1 MGKFTQRLKEKDKDA
16 ASTGSSS
23 AANKNWLHP
32 PEALQKGHIAYLVK
46 FLGSTEVNQPKGIEV
61 VKEGIRKLKF
71 NQQLKKAEGSKTP
84 KVELTVSIDGV
95 AIHEPKTKRNLHQY
109 PLHRISYC
117 ADDKAEKRFFS
128 FIAKEAD
135 SDKHTCFV
143 FVSDKLA
150 EEITLTIGQA
160 FDLAYRRFV
169 ETSGREVEMRRQLL
183 ILQKRV
189 QGLEDEN
196 QTLKTRITQL
206 AALKNRPDVDD
217 YMKEHS
223 ISDLLMLNGES
234 STDPEPSSESPAT
247 SSSLNP
253 PPIPP
258 RNTGKGES
266 NLIDILPSTSPVISN
281 GINNDDD
288 DFNPRAEEPLPPTTN
303 GLNGSTTTTESDE
316 DDFDPRAEEKKPPSF
331 TVGPVPELNGFSS
344 PPPLVPPPRPAR
356 LHEQQN
362 GLSDDIFDTNTDP
375 FDSVAF
381 SPQGSNNDALAQ
393 FIEMKAGFSRG
404 LSFGTAD
411 EDFTLESLDPLK
423 N

>member
-1 MGKFTQRLKEKDKDA
+1 MFLSHPNVFFSFL
-16 ASTGSSS
+16 ST
-23 AANKNWLHP
+23 ANKNWLHN

-95 AIHEPKTKRNLHQY
+95 AIHEPKTKRNLYQY

-169 ETSGREVEMRRQLL
+169 ETSGREVEMRRQQF

-189 QGLEDEN
+189 QSLEEEN

-206 AALKNRPDVDD
+206 ASLKNRPDVDE
-217 YMKEHS
+217 YMRENN
-223 ISDLLMLNGES
+223 ISDLLTLNGES
-234 STDPEPSSESPAT
+234 STDPEPSSGSPASPT
-247 SSSLNP
+247 SPNP

-258 RNTGKGES
+258 RNTPKGES
-266 NLIDILPSTSPVISN
+266 NLIDILPSSSPVISN
-281 GINNDDD
+281 GVADDD
-288 DFNPRAEEPLPPTTN
+288 DFNPRAEEPSPPTTN
-303 GLNGSTTTTESDE
+303 GLNGSTTTAESDE

-331 TVGPVPELNGFSS
+331 TVGPPQEVNGFSS
-344 PPPLVPPPRPAR
+344 PPPPPLVPPPRPVR
-356 LHEQQN
+356 PHEQQN
-362 GLSDDIFDTNTDP
+362 GLSEDIFDTNVDP

-381 SPQGSNNDALAQ
+381 PPQGPNTDALAQ

>member
-1 MGKFTQRLKEKDKDA
+1 MP
-16 ASTGSSS
+16 
-23 AANKNWLHP
+23 NKNWLHN

-95 AIHEPKTKRNLHQY
+95 AIHEPKTKRNLYQY

-169 ETSGREVEMRRQLL
+169 ETSGREVEMRRQQF

-189 QGLEDEN
+189 QSLEEEN

-206 AALKNRPDVDD
+206 ASLKNRPDVDE
-217 YMKEHS
+217 YMRENN
-223 ISDLLMLNGES
+223 ISDLLTLNGES
-234 STDPEPSSESPAT
+234 STDPEPSSGSPASPT
-247 SSSLNP
+247 SPNP

-258 RNTGKGES
+258 RNTPKGES
-266 NLIDILPSTSPVISN
+266 NLIDILPSSSPVISN
-281 GINNDDD
+281 GVADDD
-288 DFNPRAEEPLPPTTN
+288 DFNPRAEEPSPPTTN
-303 GLNGSTTTTESDE
+303 GLNGSTTTAESDE

-331 TVGPVPELNGFSS
+331 TVGPPQEVNGFSS
-344 PPPLVPPPRPAR
+344 PPPPPLVPPPRPVR
-356 LHEQQN
+356 PHEQQN
-362 GLSDDIFDTNTDP
+362 GLSEDIFDTNVDP

-381 SPQGSNNDALAQ
+381 PPQGPNTDALAQ